1 MILKDVKKPVVI
13 LYRDIVT
20 RKSLNE
26 LLNLGV
32 GALYVITYL
41 TKDKVPVVL
50 ATEDLSTI
58 SDVGRSVNE
67 LSINELMKIKIKESE
82 LVTIEELARSVKDKM
97 LLFIK
102 LGIDDLDYVRY
113 VVDALNKV
121 NYLGK
126 SAIILHEVGLIK
138 KVKEMWGSL
147 GVNCMLYLTNPYPNI
162 SMLKRAGIDGLV
174 MPYSLLRSRTVRE
187 AHTRGMDVIAWLVND
202 PAIFIKVSSLGVD
215 GVITERPE
223 IAREAEGLV

>member
-1 MILKDVKKPVVI
+1 MILKDLEKPVII
-13 LYRDIVT
+13 LYRDVVT

-32 GALYVITYL
+32 RALYVITYL
-41 TKDKVPVVL
+41 TRDKVPVVL

-58 SDVGRSVNE
+58 SDAKKSVNE

-97 LLFIK
+97 LLFIR
-102 LGIDDLDYVRY
+102 LGIDDLDYVRD
-113 VVDALNKV
+113 VVDSLNKV
-121 NYLGK
+121 EYLGK
-126 SAIILHEVGLIK
+126 SAIALHEVGLIK
-138 KVKEMWGSL
+138 KVKEMWSSL

-162 SMLKRAGIDGLV
+162 SMLKRAGVDGLV

-187 AHTRGMDVIAWLVND
+187 AHTRDMDVIAWLVND

>member
-1 MILKDVKKPVVI
+1 MILKDVEKPVVI
-13 LYRDIVT
+13 LYKDVIT
-20 RKSLNE
+20 HKLLSE

-32 GALYVITYL
+32 RALYVITYL

-50 ATEDLSTI
+50 ATEDLSAI
-58 SDVGRSVNE
+58 SDVRKLVGE
-67 LSINELMKIKIKESE
+67 LSINELLKIKIKESE
-82 LVTIEELARSVKDKM
+82 LVTIEELARSVKDRM
-97 LLFIK
+97 LLFIR

-113 VVDALNKV
+113 VIDALNKV
-121 NYLGK
+121 GYLEK
-126 SAIILHEVGLIK
+126 TAIVLHEVGLIK

-147 GVNCMLYLTNPYPNI
+147 GVSCMLYLTNPYPNI
-162 SMLKRAGIDGLV
+162 SMLRRAGVDGLV

-187 AHTRGMDVIAWLVND
+187 AHTRGMDVLAWLVND